1 MKQYFFYIFIFF
13 ANSINY
19 AGNFIQY
26 QDNLNI
32 EKFWQYQDFIKDSIN
47 GISLKKWY
55 DDSFNTTTNEVT
67 IAVLDMQVDIQ
78 HKDLKDL
85 IWINKNEIPNNGI
98 DDDKNGYID
107 DINGWNFVGKPNGGY
122 FIYGNFEYV
131 RIIQKWD
138 SIFKNKDVI
147 DIPINLSKE
156 YYNYKTA
163 QNFHNYY
170 VNYYNNWKESLEFD
184 ISIFPIVKDSLK
196 SYFPNEDYTLKDLDS
211 LYKKHKTNDKSYWQR
226 RKDNDMDFGALLSYK
241 IIIEQNEKT
250 MDNLVY
256 NKNQKDSILNQ
267 NLNID
272 FIDRKYIKD
281 NPKVLEKGY
290 GNPLINS
297 FNKLQVHGTKVASL
311 LSNSINKNAKNTKL
325 STQIKIM
332 PLSISISG
340 DEHDK
345 DIAMAIY
352 YAVDNGA
359 KIINMSFGKEFSLEQ
374 EWVTNAIIYAE
385 KKDVL
390 IIHSSGN
397 ESKDIDKNFYYPT
410 DIKYGDTN
418 EFSSNFIN
426 VGSISKRT
434 DSTLVST
441 FSNYGKNNVD
451 IFAPGENIYVA
462 IPDNQYTYDS
472 GTSLAAPIA
481 SGTAALIWLYYPNL
495 TVQEVKKIILES
507 GITIDKKVV
516 KPGTKNEMVPFSELC
531 KSGKILNT
539 YNAMKMAEEISS
551 KKNH

>member
-311 LSNSINKNAKNTKL
+311 LSNSINNYNDRRSPEFWLLKKKVKGKNESLYGPYIN
-325 STQIKIM
+325 STGCKGLYGMKIEKKQYMKSDIKI
-332 PLSISISG
+332 
-340 DEHDK
+340 
-345 DIAMAIY
+345 
-352 YAVDNGA
+352 
-359 KIINMSFGKEFSLEQ
+359 F
-374 EWVTNAIIYAE
+374 
-385 KKDVL
+385 
-390 IIHSSGN
+390 
-397 ESKDIDKNFYYPT
+397 
-410 DIKYGDTN
+410 
-418 EFSSNFIN
+418 
-426 VGSISKRT
+426 
-434 DSTLVST
+434 
-441 FSNYGKNNVD
+441 
-451 IFAPGENIYVA
+451 
-462 IPDNQYTYDS
+462 
-472 GTSLAAPIA
+472 
-481 SGTAALIWLYYPNL
+481 
-495 TVQEVKKIILES
+495 
-507 GITIDKKVV
+507 
-516 KPGTKNEMVPFSELC
+516 
-531 KSGKILNT
+531 
-539 YNAMKMAEEISS
+539 
-551 KKNH
+551 